1 MVGAPRAQSSLEM
14 QRKINETGAIYKC
27 SFQSTSCEPFV
38 FDSLGNINNENN
50 IYTYNSEKK
59 DHQWLGA
66 SMDGNSL
73 DSERFVVSLSSIL
86 LNRKNT

>member
-27 SFQSTSCEPFV
+27 SFQSSTCEPYV
-38 FDSLGNINNENN
+38 FDNLGNINNERDD
-50 IYTYNSEKK
+50 YTFNSEKK

-66 SMDGNSL
+66 SMDGNSF
-73 DSERFVVSLSSIL
+73 DSERFVVSRIL
-86 LNRKNT
+86 LFD

>member
-14 QRKINETGAIYKC
+14 QRNINETGAIYKC
-27 SFQSTSCEPFV
+27 SFQSSDCKPFV
-38 FDSLGNINNENN
+38 FDSLGNINNENS

-59 DHQWLGA
+59 DNQWLGA

-73 DSERFVVSLSSIL
+73 DGERFVVSYDFI
-86 LNRKNT
+86 

>member
-27 SFQSTSCEPFV
+27 SFQSSSCEPYV
-38 FDSLGNINNENN
+38 FDSLGNINNEYDA
-50 IYTYNSEKK
+50 YTYNSEKK

-73 DSERFVVSLSSIL
+73 DGERFVVSIL
-86 LNRKNT
+86 LLIFS

>member
-27 SFQSTSCEPFV
+27 SFQSSSCEPYV

-50 IYTYNSEKK
+50 DGYTFKSEKK

-66 SMDGNSL
+66 SMDGNSM
-73 DSERFVVSLSSIL
+73 DGERFVVSI
-86 LNRKNT
+86 